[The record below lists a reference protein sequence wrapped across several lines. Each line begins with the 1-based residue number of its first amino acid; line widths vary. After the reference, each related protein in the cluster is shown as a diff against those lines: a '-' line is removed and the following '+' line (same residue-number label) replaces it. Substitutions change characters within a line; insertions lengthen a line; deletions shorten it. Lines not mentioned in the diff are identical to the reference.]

1 MEKSSLVSEF
11 LKKDYLVCP
20 DIFEF
25 INENPS
31 KFIDFLDQKFK
42 EREKPFV
49 INKDILISLNFLNDL
64 KFNWG
69 EFDKSRVLLE
79 KGRDL
84 VSYFNCLKLI
94 NKKEDLDFGDN
105 INKGNFSIKPNVK
118 ILKNYIKD
126 EKKIEIQDFI
136 GSFRVRY
143 KNIRELLQ
151 NRPELFDVISINK
164 IMNKKEKETVSIIGM
179 ISNKILTKNNN
190 FIMEAED
197 LTGVIKVIIDK
208 KNSELYNICK
218 DIMLDEVIGVVGSFS
233 KGVLF
238 CKNLIY
244 ADIPMTKELKK
255 CPDEVYAICTSDLHI
270 GSKLFLK
277 DEFLS
282 FINWLNGS
290 VGNEKQKEIAEKVK
304 YLFFCGDSVAGIG
317 VYPNQE
323 NQLVIKDIFE
333 QYNELAELLSKIR
346 KDIFIIMCPGNH
358 DAVRLSEPQP
368 ILDKEFAKPVYELE
382 NVILV
387 TNPGWINIHSSDTFS
402 GFDFLLYHGFS
413 FPYFATNI
421 ESIRKEGGTARGELI
436 KKYLLQRRH
445 LAPSYSSSLYL
456 PDTKKD
462 HLIIDILPDFFVTG
476 HLHQISNLDYRN
488 ITLIGCGC
496 WESLTE
502 YQEKVGSKADP
513 SKVTLINLKTREI
526 KILNFSKEAM

>member
-84 VSYFNCLKLI
+84 VSYFNCLQLI

-136 GSFRVRY
+136 GSFRVRS

-277 DEFLS
+277 AEFLS
-282 FINWLNGS
+282 FINWL
-290 VGNEKQKEIAEKVK
+290 
-304 YLFFCGDSVAGIG
+304 
-317 VYPNQE
+317 
-323 NQLVIKDIFE
+323 
-333 QYNELAELLSKIR
+333 
-346 KDIFIIMCPGNH
+346 
-358 DAVRLSEPQP
+358 
-368 ILDKEFAKPVYELE
+368 
-382 NVILV
+382 
-387 TNPGWINIHSSDTFS
+387 
-402 GFDFLLYHGFS
+402 
-413 FPYFATNI
+413 
-421 ESIRKEGGTARGELI
+421 
-436 KKYLLQRRH
+436 
-445 LAPSYSSSLYL
+445 
-456 PDTKKD
+456 
-462 HLIIDILPDFFVTG
+462 
-476 HLHQISNLDYRN
+476 
-488 ITLIGCGC
+488 
-496 WESLTE
+496 
-502 YQEKVGSKADP
+502 
-513 SKVTLINLKTREI
+513 
-526 KILNFSKEAM
+526 